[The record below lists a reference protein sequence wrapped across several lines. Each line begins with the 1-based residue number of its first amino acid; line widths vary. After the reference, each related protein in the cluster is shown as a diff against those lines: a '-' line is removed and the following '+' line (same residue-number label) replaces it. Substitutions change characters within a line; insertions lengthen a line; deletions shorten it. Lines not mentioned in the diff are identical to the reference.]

1 MELDE
6 RFEREGIVPA
16 ALGKRAVAYFLDD
29 LLVSIVVIIMMWG
42 SLSQAQSFEQYIQV
56 TNSAFFEIVV
66 IRFLYQFIFV
76 LMYGATI
83 GKMVMKMKVIDC
95 SYLDKPQVQGALI
108 RAAIRTVGEVFFY
121 FTFIFAFF
129 DPLKRALHD
138 RWANTAVVN
147 VL

>member
-1 MELDE
+1 MELEE
-6 RFEREGIVPA
+6 RFEREGITPA
-16 ALGKRAVAYFLDD
+16 TIGKRAVAYMLDD
-29 LLVSIVVIIMMWG
+29 LLVSIVVVVMIWG
-42 SLSQAQSFEQYIQV
+42 SLSQAQTFEQYIQI
-56 TNSAFFEIVV
+56 TNSAFFEIVT

-76 LMYGATI
+76 YMYGATI
-83 GKMVMKMKVIDC
+83 GKMVMKIKVIDC
-95 SYLDKPQVQGALI
+95 SYLDKPQVTGALA
-108 RAAIRTVGEVFFY
+108 RAAFRTLGEVFFY